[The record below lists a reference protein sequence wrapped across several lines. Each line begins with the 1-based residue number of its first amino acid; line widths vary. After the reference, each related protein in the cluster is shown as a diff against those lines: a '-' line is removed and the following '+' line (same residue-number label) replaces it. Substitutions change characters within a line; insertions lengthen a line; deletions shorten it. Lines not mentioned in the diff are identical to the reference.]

1 MKADVAGDV
10 TQKEFRSFCYEDI
23 QCYCI
28 LQFSEYC
35 AILGVLCAHDYKK
48 KTIGF
53 FSMLNFAVEA
63 QFKM

>member
-35 AILGVLCAHDYKK
+35 AILVCFVLMIIKK
-48 KTIGF
+48 EKLLA
-53 FSMLNFAVEA
+53 FS
-63 QFKM
+63 QC